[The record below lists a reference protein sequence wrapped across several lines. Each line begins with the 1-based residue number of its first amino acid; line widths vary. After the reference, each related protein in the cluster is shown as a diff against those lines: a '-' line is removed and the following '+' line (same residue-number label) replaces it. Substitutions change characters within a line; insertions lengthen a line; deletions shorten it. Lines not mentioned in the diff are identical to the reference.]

1 MEKKV
6 LKERVE
12 KLCQAAAA
20 KGNILEPTE
29 VLDQLGDLKVTPE
42 ELEQVYSAL
51 EYKGVRVETPEDG
64 PEDVLLEDDDFDEN
78 YAGDEQE
85 EGSMEDPD
93 RLNRIL
99 EGVGV
104 GDPIREYLKMCIRD
118 RPSPRYGLIRCC
130 PTL

>member
-1 MEKKV
+1 M
-6 LKERVE
+6 KERVE
-12 KLCQAAAA
+12 KLCQVAAD
-20 KGNILEPTE
+20 KGNILETTE

-104 GDPIREYLKMCIRD
+104 GDPIREYLKGD
-118 RPSPRYGLIRCC
+118 RLHPSALG
-130 PTL
+130 

>member
-1 MEKKV
+1 M
-6 LKERVE
+6 
-12 KLCQAAAA
+12 
-20 KGNILEPTE
+20 
-29 VLDQLGDLKVTPE
+29 
-42 ELEQVYSAL
+42 
-51 EYKGVRVETPEDG
+51 YKRQ
-64 PEDVLLEDDDFDEN
+64 LLEDDDFDEN